1 MGEIALLRL
10 EVIGDK
16 ARIDFDRVYRFLNGQ
31 SHWAE
36 GIPHDLFV
44 RAMAHSECFAGFL
57 AGEQIAF
64 ARVVTDKAT
73 FAYLMDVFVEPEYR
87 GMGHAT
93 ALLTEVF
100 AQPDLQGLRRF
111 MLATRDRPGLYAQ
124 FGFHAPLLPETL
136 MERFHPDIYRSPS

>member
-1 MGEIALLRL
+1 MLRL
-10 EVIGDK
+10 EVTRDK
-16 ARIDFDRVYRFLNGQ
+16 SRIDFDRVYHFLNNQ

-36 GIPHDLFV
+36 GIPHDLFI
-44 RAMAHSECFAGFL
+44 RAMLNSECFAGSL

-73 FAYLMDVFVEPEYR
+73 FANLMDVFVEPQFR

-100 AQPDLQGLRRF
+100 AQLDLQGLRRF
-111 MLATRDRPGLYAQ
+111 TLATRDKHGLYAQ

-136 MERFHPDIYRSPS
+136 MERFHPDIYKGPKP

>member
-1 MGEIALLRL
+1 MGDIALLRL
-10 EVIGDK
+10 EVTSDK
-16 ARIDFDRVYRFLNGQ
+16 AKIDFDRVYAFLNGQ

-36 GIPHDLFV
+36 GIPRDLFV
-44 RAMAHSECFAGFL
+44 RAMLNAECFAGFL

-73 FAYLMDVFVEPEYR
+73 FANLMDVFVEPQYR

-100 AQPDLQGLRRF
+100 KHPDLQGLRRF
-111 MLATRDRPGLYAQ
+111 TLATKDKHGLYAK

-136 MERFHPDIYRSPS
+136 MERYHPDIYTSV